1 MFLSACLTIL
11 SSQFP
16 VDARAGE
23 HRLTQLELK
32 VTPNGL
38 TFDWSDA
45 DESLRGQ
52 LTPQPVSVGRSLIIS
67 AVLQPFHGEDFTGPL
82 TFSVRPLNEMGTA
95 VTETVSRK
103 KGERGWVKEITL
115 TEPGDYRL
123 EISWRS
129 THHKVV
135 RGVFPVSPGS
145 LPGWVTWAFG
155 SGLIVIGLAIGLW
168 ILFGRKESTST

>member
-1 MFLSACLTIL
+1 MFLSAYLAIF

-23 HRLTQLELK
+23 NKLTQLEIKL
-32 VTPNGL
+32 TPNGS
-38 TFDWSDA
+38 TFDWSDS

-52 LTPQPVSVGRSLIIS
+52 ITPQPARAGRSLTIS
-67 AVLQPFHGEDFTGPL
+67 AVLRPFNGEDFDGPL
-82 TFSVRPLNEMGTA
+82 TFSVRPLNQMGS
-95 VTETVSRK
+95 VWSETVKRK
-103 KGERGWVKEITL
+103 KGELGWVREITL

-145 LPGWVTWAFG
+145 LPGWVTWAAG
-155 SGLIVIGLAIGLW
+155 GGLIVIGLAIGLW
-168 ILFGRKESTST
+168 VLFGRKESAST